1 MSETDEQFD
10 QLESTLS
17 GVLKGVRPSERFIGT
32 VREKLRYQPPLEI
45 EYPERQP
52 ENLLLALGG
61 VLAVSFITLTLARGL
76 YHLFRRG

>member
-1 MSETDEQFD
+1 MTKQDDQFE

-17 GVLKGVRPSERFIGT
+17 GVLKGVRPSERFVGT

-45 EYPERQP
+45 EYPKRERD
-52 ENLLLALGG
+52 NMLFTLGG
-61 VLAVSFITLTLARGL
+61 VLVVSFMTLTLARGL

>member
-1 MSETDEQFD
+1 MTKQDDQFR

-17 GVLKGVRPSERFIGT
+17 GVLKGVRPSERFVGT

-45 EYPERQP
+45 EYPQRERD
-52 ENLLLALGG
+52 NLLLTLGG
-61 VLAVSFITLTLARGL
+61 VLVVSFMALTLARGF